1 MRYRFVRDNERMF
14 SVSGQCRMLSVS
26 RAGYYKWLFR
36 PESIRKIENRRLLFE
51 IRAAHRSSRGSYGSP
66 RVHSELSDRGVL
78 CGKNR
83 VARLMRV
90 NNIRAKQR
98 RKFKAATD
106 SKHSLLTAENI
117 LDRNFE
123 AKGPN
128 EKWVSDITYIPTK
141 EGWLYLAVIIDL
153 YSRLIV
159 GWGMGD
165 RLAQSLVT
173 DALKMALLRRNPSR
187 GLLHHSDRGSQY
199 AGDDYQKILAENG
212 IICSMSRKGNCYD
225 NAVAESFFHTLKT
238 ELVRHR
244 NYETRSQAK
253 ADLFEYMEVFY
264 NRKRRHSSLGYKS
277 PAEYENLGNVA

>member
-1 MRYRFVRDNERMF
+1 
-14 SVSGQCRMLSVS
+14 
-26 RAGYYKWLFR
+26 
-36 PESIRKIENRRLLFE
+36 
-51 IRAAHRSSRGSYGSP
+51 
-66 RVHSELSDRGVL
+66 VHSELSDRGVL

-98 RKFKAATD
+98 RKFKATTD
-106 SKHSLLTAENI
+106 SKHSLPVAENV
-117 LDRNFE
+117 LGRNFE
-123 AKGPN
+123 AKRPN
-128 EKWVSDITYIPTK
+128 EKWVTDITYIPTK

-159 GWGMGD
+159 GWGMGE
-165 RLAQSLVT
+165 RLAQVLVM

-199 AGDDYQKILAENG
+199 AGDDYQNILAERG
-212 IICSMSRKGNCYD
+212 IICSMSRKGDCYD

-244 NYETRSQAK
+244 SYETRSQAK

-277 PAEYENLGNVA
+277 PAEYENLANVA

>member
-1 MRYRFVRDNERMF
+1 
-14 SVSGQCRMLSVS
+14 MLGVS
-26 RAGYYKWLFR
+26 RAGYYRWLSR
-36 PESIRKIENRRLLFE
+36 SESIRKIENRLLLFE
-51 IRAAHRSSRGSYGSP
+51 IRAAHRASRGSYGSP

-98 RKFKAATD
+98 RKFKATTD
-106 SKHSLLTAENI
+106 SKHSLPVAENV
-117 LDRNFE
+117 LGRNFE
-123 AKGPN
+123 AKRPN
-128 EKWVSDITYIPTK
+128 EKWVTDITYIPTK

-159 GWGMGD
+159 GWGMGE
-165 RLAQSLVT
+165 RLAQVLVM

-199 AGDDYQKILAENG
+199 AGDDYQNILAERG
-212 IICSMSRKGNCYD
+212 IICSMSRKGDCYD

-244 NYETRSQAK
+244 SYETRSQAK

-277 PAEYENLGNVA
+277 PAEYENLANVA